1 MKQNDI
7 LRATIVAGIFLLTF
21 GVLVIDANIF
31 RLDTKLIATA
41 YILFIILVANSI
53 LKDTV
58 SKRD

>member
-41 YILFIILVANSI
+41 YILFITLVVNSI
-53 LKDTV
+53 I
-58 SKRD
+58 